1 MIPFLRRRHRA
12 GTPAAAASSVT
23 VAHLRLLA
31 VSLIVLTCSFLPCS
45 ALAVEP
51 VSGRY
56 ISAFGRSVTLEYRVI
71 YPPPASV
78 IIEQFFPPGHEIVSA
93 TPMPQKYSSKLGK
106 MKWIFKDLQPGSH
119 IIAIEFNWP
128 VQASD
133 IQASLRYRYPGR
145 GLYTETTVLP

>member
-1 MIPFLRRRHRA
+1 MIPELRCRHLT
-12 GTPAAAASSVT
+12 GTAAAAASSAT
-23 VAHLRLLA
+23 ASHLRLLA
-31 VSLIVLTCSFLPCS
+31 VLLIVLIPSILPRA

-56 ISAFGRSVTLEYRVI
+56 LSAFGRTVTLEYRII

-78 IIEQFFPPGHEIVSA
+78 IIEQYFPPGHEIVSA
-93 TPMPQKYSSKLGK
+93 NPMPQKYSSKLGK
-106 MKWIFKDLQPGSH
+106 MKWIFKNLQPGSH

-145 GLYTETTVLP
+145 GLYTETTILP

>member
-1 MIPFLRRRHRA
+1 MIPLRRSRHIA
-12 GTPAAAASSVT
+12 GTPAATASSVT

-31 VSLIVLTCSFLPCS
+31 VLFFFLAPS
-45 ALAVEP
+45 ILPRAALAVEP

-56 ISAFGRSVTLEYRVI
+56 LSAFGRTVTLEYRII

-78 IIEQFFPPGHEIVSA
+78 IIEQYFPPGHEIVSA

>member
-1 MIPFLRRRHRA
+1 MIPLPRSRRIA
-12 GTPAAAASSVT
+12 GTPAVAISVT

-31 VSLIVLTCSFLPCS
+31 VSLIVLACSLLPCS

-56 ISAFGRSVTLEYRVI
+56 LSAFGRTITLEYRII

-78 IIEQFFPPGHEIVSA
+78 IIEQYFPPGHEIVSA

>member
-1 MIPFLRRRHRA
+1 MMPELHCRPIA
-12 GTPAAAASSVT
+12 GTRAAAASSMT

-31 VSLIVLTCSFLPCS
+31 VFLIALVPSVLPRT

-56 ISAFGRSVTLEYRVI
+56 LSAFGRTVTLEYRII

-78 IIEQFFPPGHEIVSA
+78 IIEQYFPPGHEIVSA
-93 TPMPQKYSSKLGK
+93 DPMPQKYSSKLGK

>member
-1 MIPFLRRRHRA
+1 MIPELRCRYIA
-12 GTPAAAASSVT
+12 GNPAAT
-23 VAHLRLLA
+23 VFGMTFAHLRLLA
-31 VSLIVLTCSFLPCS
+31 VLLIVLTHSSLPS
-45 ALAVEP
+45 TVLAVEP

-56 ISAFGRSVTLEYRVI
+56 LSAFGRTVTLEYRII

-78 IIEQFFPPGHEIVSA
+78 IIEQYFPPGHEIVSA